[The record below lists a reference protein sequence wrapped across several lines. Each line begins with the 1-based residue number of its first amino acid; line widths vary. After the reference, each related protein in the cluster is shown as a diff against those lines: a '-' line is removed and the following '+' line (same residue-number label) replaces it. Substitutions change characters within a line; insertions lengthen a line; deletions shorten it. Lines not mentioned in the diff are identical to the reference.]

1 MNSKFNEALEL
12 IDSLSLDEQ
21 EQLIEIEKKRI
32 IEKKR
37 KILSE
42 DIKEA
47 KKDIETGNYIT
58 GDYKDVMKAID
69 DEAKSDKKI

>member
-1 MNSKFNEALEL
+1 MTPKFNDVLEL

-21 EQLIEIEKKRI
+21 ELLLEIEKKRL

-37 KILSE
+37 KLLLE

-47 KKDIETGNYIT
+47 KKDFAEGNYIT
-58 GDYKDVMKAID
+58 GNVEDIMKAIE
-69 DEAKSDKKI
+69 DEVKSLK

>member
-1 MNSKFNEALEL
+1 MSTKFNEVLEL
-12 IDSLSLDEQ
+12 IDSLSLEEQ
-21 EQLIEIEKKRI
+21 ELLLEIETKKL

-47 KKDIETGNYIT
+47 QKEVENGEYIT
-58 GDYKDVMKAID
+58 GDHKDVMRAID
-69 DEAKSDKKI
+69 DEVKSDKNI

>member
-12 IDSLSLDEQ
+12 VDSLSLEEQ

-37 KILSE
+37 KVLSQN
-42 DIKEA
+42 IKEA
-47 KKDIETGNYIT
+47 QTDIEKGNYIT
-58 GDYKDVMKAID
+58 GNVKDVMKAID
-69 DEAKSDKKI
+69 DEVKSDKKI